1 MTDEVERVLMFS
13 FWGSYLK
20 KDYMEVGLDVTEI
33 LMRHWGKVRRLE
45 GVAFDYDEGL
55 EDLDSIDEVR
65 KEVLGDRDRYGLYKV
80 TFFNPSVSE
89 EIYVNRLSVNRSLLL
104 LYEYDGLKYF
114 QTEDVKLNEQRTQAF
129 LDVFT
134 DVAGHPALEELWML
148 DFDWN
153 GFMGKPAY
161 LYRPEPLY
169 ERVEDTLYTTDMKAD
184 VSRLVEEFEAHVPRE
199 WVIDYLQDRLG
210 AESVQEMED
219 GKIRVL
225 FYDREL
231 TKNKVGKTR
240 KFLRTFERHV
250 DEYLLQ
256 KGIRLYKG
264 DRS

>member
-1 MTDEVERVLMFS
+1 
-13 FWGSYLK
+13 
-20 KDYMEVGLDVTEI
+20 
-33 LMRHWGKVRRLE
+33 
-45 GVAFDYDEGL
+45 
-55 EDLDSIDEVR
+55 
-65 KEVLGDRDRYGLYKV
+65 
-80 TFFNPSVSE
+80 
-89 EIYVNRLSVNRSLLL
+89 
-104 LYEYDGLKYF
+104 
-114 QTEDVKLNEQRTQAF
+114 
-129 LDVFT
+129 VFT

-153 GFMGKPAY
+153 GFMCKPAY

-231 TKNKVGKTR
+231 TKNKVGNTR
-240 KFLRTFERHV
+240 KFLRAFERHV

>member
-1 MTDEVERVLMFS
+1 MSIDIERWLMFS
-13 FWGSYLK
+13 FWGSYSK
-20 KDYMEVGLDVTEI
+20 QNYMEVGLDITEI
-33 LMRHWGKVRRLE
+33 LMKHWGPVRRLE
-45 GVAFDYDEGL
+45 GVAFNDDEALRNLG
-55 EDLDSIDEVR
+55 SIDEVR
-65 KEVLGDRDRYGLYKV
+65 KEVLNNRERYKLYEV
-80 TFFNPSVSE
+80 TFFNPTVDE
-89 EIYVNRLSVNRSLLL
+89 EIYVNKLMISDDLMTVE
-104 LYEYDGLKYF
+104 EYDGLKF
-114 QTEDVKLNEQRTQAF
+114 FKTENNEVNVLRTQAL

-134 DVAGHPALEELWML
+134 DVAAHPALEELWMI
-148 DFDWN
+148 DIDCCAY
-153 GFMGKPAY
+153 MGKPAY

-169 ERVEDTLYTTDMKAD
+169 KRVENTFYTLDTREE

-210 AESVQEMED
+210 AESVREMEG

-231 TKNKVGKTR
+231 TKSKVGNTR

-264 DRS
+264 

>member
-1 MTDEVERVLMFS
+1 MSEEVERWLMFS

-20 KDYMEVGLDVTEI
+20 EDYMEVGLDVTEI
-33 LMRHWGKVRRLE
+33 LMKHYGMVRLLE

-55 EDLDSIDEVR
+55 KDLDSINEVR
-65 KEVLGDRDRYGLYKV
+65 REVLSDRERYGNYEV
-80 TFFNPSVSE
+80 TFFNPSVTE
-89 EIYVNRLSVNRSLLL
+89 EIYVNRLYVSKSILTFE
-104 LYEYDGLKYF
+104 EYDELKCF
-114 QTEDVKLNEQRTQAF
+114 QTEDAEINVQRTRAL

-134 DVAGHPALEELWML
+134 DVASHSAIDELWM
-148 DFDWN
+148 DN
-153 GFMGKPAY
+153 TERAFMGKLSY
-161 LYRPEPLY
+161 LYRPKRLY
-169 ERVEDTLYTTDMKAD
+169 EKVEDILYTHKVRDE
-184 VSRLVEEFEAHVPRE
+184 VSRLVEEFESHVPRE

-210 AESVQEMED
+210 AESVQEMEG

-231 TKNKVGKTR
+231 MKNKVGNTR

-264 DRS
+264 